1 MPIKMPNI
9 TMSVSP
15 SQVDFL
21 IHGKTPAPVRT
32 DFRFNFTVPKPP
44 KGIMIPRLDLPQIS
58 QSMDSIAAAVIGQ
71 IKNAMPMIT
80 AAT

>member
-1 MPIKMPNI
+1 MPIKMPNV

-21 IHGKTPAPVRT
+21 INGKTPAPVRT
-32 DFRFNFTVPKPP
+32 DFSFNFTVPKPP
-44 KGIMIPRLDLPQIS
+44 KGIMIPRFDLPQTS
-58 QSMDSIAAAVIGQ
+58 QSMESISAAVIGQ
-71 IKNAMPMIT
+71 IKIAMPMIS